1 MSQILIIHN
10 ALDQHENEMIHS
22 ESVLKK
28 FLEIRVKHPQARIF
42 KGHQPCA
49 ETDVT
54 PTRDDKQAIAR
65 LLESNEDFSIVTYP
79 GEMITAVNWIA
90 GKLFGAVVKSFVKV
104 PKMNN
109 GTSTGSS
116 NNNLSNPENKQRI
129 KERVPYIMGAPKAI
143 PDLFANPVR
152 YFQNG
157 IEVEELLLCVCEN
170 PVKLSNFKEG
180 DTPIQEI
187 SGKSITAYGLN
198 QSLVG
203 LDNIFKWGDTFTE
216 PPLVAKQN
224 NSVNGQTCLSPNS
237 TRAERGDFY
246 FQYPNL
252 IKALSDKSAGDFEA
266 FNLNESIVIEGAN
279 FGIQDLSITG
289 SVSIDNQAE
298 TISIQSTQ
306 TAVGFADYRKINIT
320 AMLITDPLNGQLDLA
335 GLYDIESITYASN
348 IYTVKLLN
356 PTNTN
361 ANFANLTQVATTNI
375 SANLTAN
382 TANIFL
388 DGSYIVTGI
397 DRGNRFISI
406 AAPSAVNPDW
416 NRLADLTGQ
425 QTPSAWIKLRGSQ
438 SNFIGWFTTDSPL
451 AKGLLLNFRA
461 GNGIYQGSNAKSVT
475 IEAEYQRVVNNV
487 PTGQIYKQSV
497 TLTGR
502 KNNRDAVG
510 ASLWI
515 DLPFTGA
522 VRFRARRT
530 NDNGD
535 ADDLVDETKFY
546 LAYAYHK
553 LDKLVY
559 DNRVLLRARTVA
571 TLNATSQ
578 DSRQLNC
585 IAESLVYTYRDGI
598 KSAERV
604 TSRNIAD
611 LAIDV
616 ALHPKIGR
624 RTENEIDFDR
634 IYAAVDELT
643 SYFGSEK
650 MAEFNYTLDSTN
662 TSFEEILRMMGFA
675 TGCHDRRVNRKTYF
689 DFESPES
696 LPILLFNHRNKQ
708 PQSEVRTYNL
718 TVDNKYDGIELTY
731 VDSAAGWI
739 EKTLKLPN
747 ETIKNPKKVEG
758 TGIIYTQQAHIIG
771 WREWNKLKFSRVIVK
786 FGAYAESD
794 FAFVGDNILTTDDVR
809 LGDCTSGE
817 IQAYSG
823 LEIIVSQPFTFDSSK
838 RYLIHLQMKSGFID
852 VIKVSQGIDE
862 YHFLLERPPVENFV
876 IDGQVKTVY
885 SVTTDQKLNAQRF
898 IVSKKSAQQI
908 FENEITAYN
917 FDERFY
923 RNDKDIINHLI

>member
-1 MSQILIIHN
+1 MSQILIIYN
-10 ALDQHENEMIHS
+10 ALDQHENELIHS
-22 ESVLKK
+22 DSVLKT

-54 PTRDDKQAIAR
+54 PARDDKQAIAR
-65 LLESNEDFSIVTYP
+65 LLESNDDFSIVTYP
-79 GEMITAVNWIA
+79 GEFASAVTWIA
-90 GKLFGAVVKSFVKV
+90 TKLLGQAVKSLVKI
-104 PKMNN
+104 PKINN

-129 KERVPYIMGAPKAI
+129 KERVPYILGAPKAI

-157 IEVEELLLCVCEN
+157 IEVEELLLCVSEN
-170 PVKLSNFKEG
+170 PVRLSNFKEG
-180 DTPIQEI
+180 DTPVQEI

-198 QSLVG
+198 QSIIG
-203 LDNIFKWGDTFTE
+203 TENIFKMGDDFTE
-216 PPLVAKQN
+216 PPLIAKESK
-224 NSVNGQTCLSPNS
+224 SVNGQTLLPPNS
-237 TRAERGDFY
+237 TRIESGDIY
-246 FQYPNL
+246 FAYPNM
-252 IKALSDKSAGDFEA
+252 IKAWNSSTAENFEKFVSNEQIVVDNANWGIADVAITGDVTIDPVAET
-266 FNLNESIVIEGAN
+266 
-279 FGIQDLSITG
+279 LSIDSTKEI
-289 SVSIDNQAE
+289 VSYD
-298 TISIQSTQ
+298 S
-306 TAVGFADYRKINIT
+306 FKRINIT
-320 AMLITDPLNGQLDLA
+320 SMLVTDSVNGQLDLA
-335 GLYDIESITYASN
+335 GIYTVESITFIN
-348 IYTVKLLN
+348 NVYTLKLQN
-356 PTNTN
+356 PEETNSD
-361 ANFANLTQVATTNI
+361 FLKLTEVVTSTL

-382 TANIFL
+382 TASLNLNGTYTITNIDVSSKTIIL
-388 DGSYIVTGI
+388 AT
-397 DRGNRFISI
+397 
-406 AAPSAVNPDW
+406 PSNVNSDW
-416 NRLADLTGQ
+416 NNLAFLPGK
-425 QTPSAWIKLRGSQ
+425 QTNGDYIKLRGSQ
-438 SNFIGWFTTDSPL
+438 ENYIGWFTIDSKL
-451 AKGLLLNFRA
+451 STGLLLNFRA
-461 GNGIYQGSNAKSVT
+461 ANGVYQGNKVKNVD
-475 IEAEYQRVVNNV
+475 IEVEYQQVVNNV
-487 PTGQIYKQSV
+487 PTGVIYKAYS
-497 TLTGR
+497 TIWG
-502 KNNRDAVG
+502 KANNRNAVG
-510 ASLWI
+510 ISFYI
-515 DLPFTGA
+515 DLPFSGA

-535 ADDLVDETKFY
+535 ADDLIDETKFY

-559 DNRVLLRARTVA
+559 DNRVIVRARTVA

-585 IAESLVYTYRDGI
+585 IAESLVYNYRNGI
-598 KSAERV
+598 KSAQRIA
-604 TSRNIAD
+604 SRNIAD

-624 RTENEIDFDR
+624 RTIEEIDFER

-643 SYFGSEK
+643 TYFGSTK

-662 TSFEEILRMMGFA
+662 TSFEEILRMMGFV

-718 TVDNKYDGIELTY
+718 TVENKYDGIELTY
-731 VDSAAGWI
+731 VDSASGWI

-747 ETIKNPKKVEG
+747 EMINNPKKLEG
-758 TGIIYTQQAHIIG
+758 TGIIYTEQAHIIG
-771 WREWNKLKFSRVIVK
+771 WREWNKLKFSRIIVK

-794 FAFVGDNILTTDDVR
+794 YAFVGDNILTTDDVR

-817 IQAYSG
+817 IRAYSG
-823 LEIIVSQPFTFDSSK
+823 LEITVSQPFTFDQSK
-838 RYLIHLQMKSGFID
+838 QYLIHLQMKSGFID